1 MFWTDNYVDADLK
14 KIEMHNCDLTV
25 TKNIL
30 KTFLMNKKNSK
41 KLNFRVY
48 I

>member
-25 TKNIL
+25 TKKYIKNI
-30 KTFLMNKKNSK
+30 FDE
-41 KLNFRVY
+41 
-48 I
+48 